1 MWRLLLQLLPLALA
15 LLSKSQQ
22 AETTWVHI
30 TKRSF
35 NAVLLVCWQHLDQC
49 TGLSILYFSLQ
60 VLTLY
65 DHRSAVVKIPWR
77 IVSSWHL
84 YSSTAFL
91 FRKIEWG
98 HCFHLLSGG
107 AVHGLNR
114 ADCHS
119 SADKAQALQF
129 PIVLFC
135 QLVQYSI
142 IVFIFVIIN
151 AQTMLWALK
160 FCISHPLGML

>member
-1 MWRLLLQLLPLALA
+1 MWGLLLLQLLPLVLA

-22 AETTWVHI
+22 AETTWVVLQ
-30 TKRSF
+30 RNLSS
-35 NAVLLVCWQHLDQC
+35 AVVLVCWQHLHQC
-49 TGLSILYFSLQ
+49 TGLSILYFCLQ
-60 VLTLY
+60 LLTLY
-65 DHRSAVVKIPWR
+65 KNHRSAIVKIPWR
-77 IVSSWHL
+77 IVPSWHL
-84 YSSTAFL
+84 YSKTAFL

-98 HCFHLLSGG
+98 HCFHLLSGR
-107 AVHGLNR
+107 AVRGLNR

-129 PIVLFC
+129 LIVLFC

-142 IVFIFVIIN
+142 IAFIIVIIN

-160 FCISHPLGML
+160 SYVIH